1 MEIFTRLNLKPKK
14 VEMSEIDSIPTTLVD
29 EFILSPVVKRAFIQS
44 IKVIN
49 AVIDRFGLP
58 EDIIIELARE
68 KNSKDRRKFINKLQK
83 QNEATRKKIEQ
94 LLAKYGNTNAK
105 YMIEKIKLHD
115 MQEGKCL
122 YSLEAIPIED
132 LLSNPTHYEVDH
144 IIPRSVSFD
153 NSLNNKVLVKQSEN
167 SKKGNRTPYQYLSL
181 NESKISYNQFKQHIL
196 NLSKAKDRISKKKRD
211 MLLEER
217 DINKFEVQ
225 KEFINRNLVDTRYAT
240 SELSN
245 LLKTYFSTNDYADK
259 VKTINGGFTNHL
271 RKVWDFKKHRNHG
284 YKHHAEDA
292 LVIANAD
299 FLFKTHKAL
308 RRTDRILEQP
318 GLEVNDTIVKADTE
332 EKYQELFETPKQVEN
347 IKQFRDFKYSH
358 RVDKKPNRQLINDT
372 LYSTREIEDETY
384 VVQTLKDLY
393 AKDNDKVKKLFTE
406 KPEKILMYQHDPKT
420 FEKLMTII
428 NQYAEAKNPLAAYY
442 EDKGEYVTKYA
453 KKGNGP
459 AINKI
464 KYIDKKLGSHLD
476 VSNKYPETQNK
487 LVKLS
492 LKSFR
497 FDIYKCEQGYKM
509 VSIGYLD
516 VLKKDNYYYISKD
529 KYEAE
534 KEKKKIK
541 ESDVFIGSFYYNDL
555 IMYERELFRVIG
567 VNSDINNLVELN
579 MVDITYKDF
588 CEVNHVTG
596 EKRIK
601 NRQKSCFN

>member
-167 SKKGNRTPYQYLSL
+167 SKKGNRTPYQYLSS

-245 LLKTYFSTNDYADK
+245 LLKTYFSTNDYAVK

-332 EKYQELFETPKQVEN
+332 EKY
-347 IKQFRDFKYSH
+347 
-358 RVDKKPNRQLINDT
+358 
-372 LYSTREIEDETY
+372 
-384 VVQTLKDLY
+384 
-393 AKDNDKVKKLFTE
+393 
-406 KPEKILMYQHDPKT
+406 
-420 FEKLMTII
+420 
-428 NQYAEAKNPLAAYY
+428 
-442 EDKGEYVTKYA
+442 
-453 KKGNGP
+453 
-459 AINKI
+459 
-464 KYIDKKLGSHLD
+464 
-476 VSNKYPETQNK
+476 
-487 LVKLS
+487 
-492 LKSFR
+492 
-497 FDIYKCEQGYKM
+497 
-509 VSIGYLD
+509 
-516 VLKKDNYYYISKD
+516 
-529 KYEAE
+529 
-534 KEKKKIK
+534 
-541 ESDVFIGSFYYNDL
+541 
-555 IMYERELFRVIG
+555 
-567 VNSDINNLVELN
+567 
-579 MVDITYKDF
+579 
-588 CEVNHVTG
+588 
-596 EKRIK
+596 
-601 NRQKSCFN
+601 